1 MNEIPFRTNR
11 DRNNEASSFLEYR
24 ALVLIGIVGNS
35 FDSSLAPA
43 FADPLLCPLSIF
55 KSLVAPIHLILTV
68 KSIDKSPLS
77 ARLFEADRMGS
88 REDNES
94 RTGKKSGKEAVKVK
108 YISDPVTVNA
118 KDASEFRAIVQEL
131 TGKTHHGRHGNA
143 KLPAGAISGGS
154 SRAKT
159 S

>member
-1 MNEIPFRTNR
+1 
-11 DRNNEASSFLEYR
+11 
-24 ALVLIGIVGNS
+24 
-35 FDSSLAPA
+35 
-43 FADPLLCPLSIF
+43 
-55 KSLVAPIHLILTV
+55 
-68 KSIDKSPLS
+68 
-77 ARLFEADRMGS
+77 MGS
-88 REDNES
+88 REDNNNES

-131 TGKTHHGRHGNA
+131 TGKTNHARHGNA
-143 KLPAGAISGGS
+143 KLPAGAVSGGS